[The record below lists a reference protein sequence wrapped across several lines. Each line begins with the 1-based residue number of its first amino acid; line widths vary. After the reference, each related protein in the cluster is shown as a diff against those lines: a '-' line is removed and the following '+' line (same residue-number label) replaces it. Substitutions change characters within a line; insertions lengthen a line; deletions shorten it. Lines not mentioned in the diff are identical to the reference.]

1 MEESEL
7 KSYLLDTNGFRY
19 LTNPKEN
26 KDIKKAAKAFW
37 KHAIEEIQHGKA
49 ILVIP
54 KEVAREL
61 EV

>member
-26 KDIKKAAKAFW
+26 KDIKKAAKAFL
-37 KHAIEEIQHGKA
+37 EE
-49 ILVIP
+49 
-54 KEVAREL
+54 RD
-61 EV
+61 